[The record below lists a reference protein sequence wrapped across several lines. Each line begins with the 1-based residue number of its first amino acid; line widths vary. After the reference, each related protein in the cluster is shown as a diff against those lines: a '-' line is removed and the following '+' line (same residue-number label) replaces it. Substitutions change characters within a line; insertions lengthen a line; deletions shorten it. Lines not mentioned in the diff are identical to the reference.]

1 MKLLALILAATGF
14 ARAQADPPDIDR
26 IMSQVGINQAKAQ
39 DLRSSYVYTQKQL
52 LRFVRSNGKIARE
65 ERREYVVTPAVHEV
79 KKDLVHFEG
88 KYLDHGQFVSFD
100 KPGYQHKDLD
110 LDAELIN
117 DMSKDMTDD
126 HESRDGIGHD
136 LFPLTYHQ
144 QLKYDFK
151 LLGSETYKGR
161 EVYRISFT
169 PKPHM
174 EDADWKGEAL
184 IDKAELQ
191 PVTVTTGL
199 AWKMPLLVKALLGT
213 NIKGLGFTLT
223 YQKFEDGVWFPVSY
237 GGEFEV
243 RGVFVY
249 RRTMSI
255 SMTNTDFHKLDVKS
269 TIAYHTEGKV
279 EDK

>member
-1 MKLLALILAATGF
+1 MKLLALIAAAAGF
-14 ARAQADPPDIDR
+14 ASAQTPDIES

-39 DLRSSYVYTQKQL
+39 ELRSNYVYTQKQL
-52 LRFVRSNGKIARE
+52 LRFVRGNGKIARE
-65 ERREYVVTPAVHEV
+65 ERREYLVTPRLRRS
-79 KKDLVHFEG
+79 KKTLVHFEG
-88 KYLDHGQFVSFD
+88 KYEEHGKYYSFD
-100 KPGYQHKDLD
+100 KPGYEHKGLD
-110 LDAELIN
+110 LDAGLIN
-117 DMSKDMTDD
+117 DMSNDMTDD
-126 HESRDGIGHD
+126 HKSPDGIGRD

-144 QLKYDFK
+144 QLKYNFK
-151 LLGSETYKGR
+151 LLGAETYRGR
-161 EVYRISFT
+161 EVYRVSFT

-191 PVTVTTGL
+191 PVTVSTSL
-199 AWKMPLLVKALLGT
+199 AWKMPLAVRTLLGT
-213 NIKGLGFTLT
+213 NIRGVGFTLT

-255 SMTNTDFHKLDVKS
+255 SMVNSDFHKLDVNS
-269 TIAYHTEGKV
+269 TIAYDTEGKL